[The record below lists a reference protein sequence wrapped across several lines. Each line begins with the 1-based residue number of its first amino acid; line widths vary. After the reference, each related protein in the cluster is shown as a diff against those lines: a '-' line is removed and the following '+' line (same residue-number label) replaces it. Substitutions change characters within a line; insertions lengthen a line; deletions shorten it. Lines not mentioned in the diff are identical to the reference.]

1 MERTKDVAHY
11 TLHDYNTIQLKN
23 QHEMINYTLMEE
35 LVDKATTACRVTP
48 DEMFANNRESHV
60 VEARY
65 IFYNLCK
72 LNNIGPTDIKRFMK
86 SENHHVTHSTVI
98 HGQKKALEYA
108 QDYPPIEQLFSSY
121 ENTIK

>member
-1 MERTKDVAHY
+1 MERTKDIAHN
-11 TLHDYNTIQLKN
+11 TLYDYNIIQLKI

-35 LVDKATTACRVTP
+35 LVDQTTTTCRVTP
-48 DEMFANNRESHV
+48 EEMFANNRESHA

-72 LNNIGPTDIKRFMK
+72 LNNVGPTDIKRFMQ
-86 SENHHVTHSTVI
+86 SENYNVTHSTVI

-108 QDYPPIEQLFSSY
+108 QDYPPIKELFNSY
-121 ENTIK
+121 LNTVK